1 MKTYFKYFTCIILL
15 ASLLSSCVNYRKL
28 VTDEIVFIDGSSQTG
43 TIIKCDSMNLRI
55 KKADESVSI
64 LPWSIVDTVQGK
76 KYKSLFLGANFGYY
90 NTPYFSVF
98 RNESITGKQAG
109 MQGKIGLA
117 FRGNKLYYFN
127 LFYSPAKPYKISKF
141 GFGYQRY
148 LGKGYLNK
156 NTVFWGSEFNLMN
169 VEFNNGPQL
178 TLEPFTGYERKLNEY
193 LRVHF
198 KFGLQINL
206 ANKNNQTGFNTTIGI
221 HFMKRNFKKHY
232 EILNQERRIS
242 RY

>member
-1 MKTYFKYFTCIILL
+1 MKTLLKYFSCIV
-15 ASLLSSCVNYRKL
+15 SLSFIMAGCVNYRKL

-43 TIIKCDSMNLRI
+43 TIIKCDSMNLRV
-55 KKADESVSI
+55 KKADESISI

-76 KYKSLFLGANFGYY
+76 KYKTLWLGANFGYY
-90 NTPYFSVF
+90 NIPYFSVF
-98 RNESITGKQAG
+98 RNEAITGKQAG

-127 LFYSPAKPYKISKF
+127 LTYSPAKPYKISKF

-148 LGKGYLNK
+148 LGRGYLTK
-156 NTVFWGSEFNLMN
+156 HSPFWGTEFNLMN

-178 TLEPFTGYERKLNEY
+178 TLEPFTGFDKKLNEY
-193 LRVHF
+193 LRIHF
-198 KFGLQINL
+198 KFGLQFNL

-221 HFMKRNFKKHY
+221 QFMKRNFKKHY
-232 EILNQERRIS
+232 AILNKEHRIS